1 MYERV
6 GKKMPRVLLLTGTC
20 GSGKT
25 TIATLLAE
33 QAGWTHINEDN
44 IWHNCFGK
52 NRGQFLSD
60 EHRLKRQRVHNIVLE
75 QLLWSLHSGRDVVI
89 DATVH
94 ESPPEAYEEY
104 QRMFEAH
111 EIEWSIRVL
120 HPRLEVAMARDARR
134 TCWSVG
140 EKGVKELREK
150 FNKGMVNA
158 EWYVDNS
165 DETAE
170 ETLSRLLAG
179 GAV

>member
-1 MYERV
+1 
-6 GKKMPRVLLLTGTC
+6 MPKALLLTGTC

-33 QAGWTHINEDN
+33 HAGWIHISEDL

-60 EHRLKRQRVHNIVLE
+60 EHRAKRRQVHEIVLG
-75 QLLWSLHSGRDVVI
+75 QLLQGLHLGRDVVI

-94 ESPPEAYEEY
+94 ESPPEAFKEY

-111 EIEWSIRVL
+111 KIEWSIRVL
-120 HPRLEVAMARDARR
+120 HPRLEVAVARDSSRA
-134 TCWSVG
+134 CWSVG
-140 EKGVKELREK
+140 EKSVKELRDK
-150 FNKGMVNA
+150 FNKGLFSA
-158 EWYVDNS
+158 ECYVDNS

-170 ETLSRLLAG
+170 ETLRRLLLASQG
-179 GAV
+179 LGI

>member
-1 MYERV
+1 
-6 GKKMPRVLLLTGTC
+6 MPRVLLLTGTC

-33 QAGWTHINEDN
+33 QGGWIQISEDD
-44 IWHNCFGK
+44 IWHNRFGK

-60 EHRLKRQRVHNIVLE
+60 EHRSKRRQVHDIVLE
-75 QLLWSLHSGRDVVI
+75 QLLQSHHSGRDVVI

-94 ESPPEAYEEY
+94 ESPPESYNEY
-104 QRMFEAH
+104 QELFEVH
-111 EIEWSIRVL
+111 GIEWSIRVL
-120 HPRLEVAMARDARR
+120 HPRLEVAVARDASRA
-134 TCWSVG
+134 CWSVG

-150 FNKGMVNA
+150 FNKGVLAA
-158 EWYVDNS
+158 EWYIDNS

-170 ETLSRLLAG
+170 ETLRRLLTS